1 MFYVKFYF
9 ISGETPY
16 NCAVCSKAFRSERNL
31 KTHMLVH
38 NDEKSY
44 NCESCGKMFRSQS
57 GLKQHVKNTNCQ
69 HSEIG
74 DSLLIQQQET
84 ETPTIIQEQS
94 GNNQIR
100 TGNSQIIIKLDKDAE
115 HYFQL
120 EDGQFLRADDSLYT
134 IKDDDGGE
142 TKVAII

>member
-1 MFYVKFYF
+1 
-9 ISGETPY
+9 
-16 NCAVCSKAFRSERNL
+16 
-31 KTHMLVH
+31 MLVH

-44 NCESCGKMFRSQS
+44 NCETCGKMFRSQS

-94 GNNQIR
+94 GNNQIG
-100 TGNSQIIIKLDKDAE
+100 TGNNQIIIKLDKDAE

>member
-1 MFYVKFYF
+1 
-9 ISGETPY
+9 
-16 NCAVCSKAFRSERNL
+16 
-31 KTHMLVH
+31 MLVH

-44 NCESCGKMFRSQS
+44 NCETCGKMFRSQS

-84 ETPTIIQEQS
+84 ETTVPNIIQEQT
-94 GNNQIR
+94 GNNQIG
-100 TGNSQIIIKLDKDAE
+100 TGNNQIIIKLDKDAE

-120 EDGQFLRADDSLYT
+120 EDGQLLRADDSLYT

>member
-1 MFYVKFYF
+1 
-9 ISGETPY
+9 
-16 NCAVCSKAFRSERNL
+16 
-31 KTHMLVH
+31 MLVH

-44 NCESCGKMFRSQS
+44 NCETCGKMFRSQS

-84 ETPTIIQEQS
+84 EIPTIIQ
-94 GNNQIR
+94 NQ
-100 TGNSQIIIKLDKDAE
+100 TGNGQIGTGSGQIGTGSNQIIIKLDKDAE

-120 EDGQFLRADDSLYT
+120 EDGQLLRADDSIYT